1 MAPNLQDSSSLLVSD
16 SSSINENRYDY
27 LKPASIC
34 VKTNSCPSLDN
45 SKLSAQSK
53 YTKVKRKVSKRLV
66 KIRRCQSSV
75 SPPSIKKLESKPA
88 KPMKKNSLAVSQN
101 NLNYSSDSL
110 AETVRLTYIVF
121 FNKFLSGS
129 ILD

>member
-88 KPMKKNSLAVSQN
+88 KPMKKNSLAVSHN